1 MSIES
6 RLKDMY
12 RYRDEALRDPIANK
26 LYLEDLA
33 LSIPMFEQMAKQPN
47 KEISVLSGFPI
58 DD

>member
-12 RYRDEALRDPIANK
+12 RYRDEAMKDPKANK

-33 LSIPMFEQMAKQPN
+33 ISISMFERMAQQPN
-47 KEISVLSGFPI
+47 KEISILNGFPV